1 MMQSNDQEEKKQW
14 LSTHPTYTTR
24 VQQLNNLI
32 PKVINSTWQT
42 SASINPMKQI
52 IMCDAI

>member
-32 PKVINSTWQT
+32 PKVILRGNT

-52 IMCDAI
+52 IMCDAV